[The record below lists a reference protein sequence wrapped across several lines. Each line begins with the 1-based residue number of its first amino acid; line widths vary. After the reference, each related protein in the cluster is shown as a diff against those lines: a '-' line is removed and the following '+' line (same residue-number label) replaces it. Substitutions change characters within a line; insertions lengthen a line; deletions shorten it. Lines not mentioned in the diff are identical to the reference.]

1 MLTTEDNELLTR
13 VGAGTPMGELLRQFW
28 TPFMPSPDVTVD
40 GPLKR
45 VRLLGEDLIAFR
57 DSNGDVGLLAEN
69 CPHRGASL
77 FFGRNEECGLRCN
90 YHGWK
95 FDVTGACLDMPNE
108 PTESNFK
115 DKVRAIAY
123 PVRDVNGMLWAYMG
137 PRETPPPF
145 PAFEINTL
153 PAENVFPPHIMV
165 EECNWVQGLEG
176 DLDSSHVFFIH
187 GRLQEVA
194 TPPPGEMM
202 GGWTYDLAPTLEVV
216 GTDYGVV
223 YSAKRQF
230 KPDSTDVY
238 HRITQ
243 YVYPYFT
250 MIAAGSPNMVS
261 ARAWVPIDD
270 EYHMLI
276 SIRAKLDGPVT
287 EQERAQAL
295 DPFARAGG
303 YVPETTDPRT
313 RYHTAANKD
322 NDFLLDYNI
331 QKTLNKS
338 GIPFAGN
345 LQDRAMTETM
355 GTIYDRRKEH
365 LGTSD
370 RMIIFVRKQLM
381 AAARQYAEDGS
392 VPAVVDNEKLYR
404 VRSASIIL
412 PLGDDWK
419 KPTEK
424 ARDADAGVPIA
435 GLPLGGTEEWAPAI
449 GR

>member
-40 GPLKR
+40 GQLKR
-45 VRLLGEDLIAFR
+45 VRLLGEDLICFR

-77 FFGRNEECGLRCN
+77 FFGRNEEGGLRCN

-95 FDVTGACLDMPNE
+95 YDVTGACLDMPNE
-108 PTESNFK
+108 PAESNFK

-187 GRLQEVA
+187 GRLREEQKGPA
-194 TPPPGEMM
+194 GLMM
-202 GGWTYDLAPTLEVV
+202 GAWTNDLAPRLDVRSTP
-216 GTDYGVV
+216 YGVV
-223 YSAKRQF
+223 YSARRQF
-230 KPDSTDVY
+230 NPDKGEIY

-250 MIAAGSPNMVS
+250 MIAAGSPNSVS

-276 SIRAKLDGPVT
+276 SIRGKLDGPVT
-287 EQERAQAL
+287 EEERERAL
-295 DPFARAGG
+295 NPFVLSGG
-303 YVPETTDPRT
+303 YVEETPDPRT

-322 NDFLLDYNI
+322 NDFLLDYDV

-355 GTIYDRRKEH
+355 GPIYDRRKEH

-370 RMIIFVRKQLM
+370 RMIIAVRQRLM
-381 AAARQYAEDGS
+381 KAAREFMEDGAP
-392 VPAVVDNEKLYR
+392 PAHVDDASLYR
-404 VRSASIIL
+404 VRSASAIL
-412 PLGDDWK
+412 PEGADWQAA
-419 KPTEK
+419 TAA
-424 ARDADAGVPIA
+424 ARDSDAGVPVSYV
-435 GLPLGGTEEWAPAI
+435 PLS
-449 GR
+449 